1 MFKTEPM
8 IMDIKKILFYIVL
21 VSIFGAFNSCWG
33 QNRTNNISCEE
44 YGNIT
49 FNGATIDQ
57 INATEGDPQELQRLV
72 GSFTS
77 IQESDTFWE
86 RTFKQGNNT
95 LIFNYKKGNVNGHVT
110 NILINDD
117 QWPVNIKGHT
127 IKVGDS
133 VADLKQAFGSD
144 LIVGESKYFTEH
156 FVTFG
161 CAGNDYDGWVINI
174 NPETNKIF
182 EITYFV
188 NP

>member
-1 MFKTEPM
+1 
-8 IMDIKKILFYIVL
+8 MDIKKILFYIVL

-117 QWPVNIKGHT
+117 RWAVKIKGHT

-144 LIVGESKYFTEH
+144 LIVVDSKYSSNKYVF
-156 FVTFG
+156 FG
-161 CAGNDYDGWVINI
+161 CENTGSEGVNI
-174 NPETNKIF
+174 KLDPDTNRII
-182 EITYFV
+182 EISYTVFT
-188 NP
+188 